1 MNYIKITDNLEP
13 FELKS
18 SQEWYTA
25 LKSLLMFDEFNK
37 VISDSDEFII
47 EKQPDDILLLKH
59 KSHKTGKT
67 KPILAFRNTYVSM
80 EKIFNVLPKCLEIA
94 WAEYLF

>member
-1 MNYIKITDNLEP
+1 
-13 FELKS
+13 
-18 SQEWYTA
+18 
-25 LKSLLMFDEFNK
+25 MFDEFNK

-59 KSHKTGKT
+59 KSYKVGIT
-67 KPILAFRNTYVSM
+67 KPILAFRSTYVSM
-80 EKIFNVLPKCLEIA
+80 EKILSALPKCLEIA